1 MFMRFFLFTPI
12 FILLLQ
18 NANAQSTDL
27 STRIAQKMKDTLG
40 LNTMQRDSLYAV
52 NMRLQHQKTQLRSQY
67 TAMDSLQ
74 YHIQRIEN
82 NRDSLY
88 KRIIADDTKYNLYK
102 QKKRSLVSNN

>member
-1 MFMRFFLFTPI
+1 MKTILFS
-12 FILLLQ
+12 FCLLLAGQ
-18 NANAQSTDL
+18 YVHAQSTDL

-40 LNTMQRDSLYAV
+40 LNTTQRDSLYAV

-74 YHIQRIEN
+74 YHFQRVEN
-82 NRDSLY
+82 TRDSLY
-88 KRIIADDTKYNLYK
+88 KRIIADENKYNLYK